1 MKFDL
6 IIVGG
11 GLAGAALAVALRRSA
26 LRIAVVEHAAP
37 RRPDGWDARIY
48 AYSPASARFLDD
60 LGVWAHVDPDRLA
73 AVAEMRIHGDAGG
86 ELVFSAYDSG
96 LAELA

>member
-37 RRPDGWDARIY
+37 RRPTGWDARIY
-48 AYSPASARFLDD
+48 AYSPASARFLDCSVPPPNSPSAPTVSGNSCVAMTD
-60 LGVWAHVDPDRLA
+60 LPVRTVRRVDSRAFALA
-73 AVAEMRIHGDAGG
+73 
-86 ELVFSAYDSG
+86 
-96 LAELA
+96 